1 MKVEK
6 NKFVTINYTLK
17 DDDGNVIDSSVGKE
31 PLPYIHGNN
40 YLLPKLEEQI
50 EGLEPGAKFST
61 ILEAADG
68 YGERDEKM
76 IAKVPREN
84 FDTSMPIE
92 VGMQFQADTPYGPQI
107 VTVTQV
113 DEQNIT
119 VDANHELAGVR
130 LHFDVE
136 VLSVRDATENEL
148 NQMNSC
154 GGCGGCGGSCS
165 GDCNCEEGSC
175 DGTCDGNSCGGTC
188 GCSN

>member
-40 YLLPKLEEQI
+40 YLLKKLEDQI

-61 ILEAADG
+61 VLEPADG
-68 YGERDEKM
+68 YGERDESM
-76 IAKVPREN
+76 VAKVPRKN
-84 FDTSMPIE
+84 FDTSAPIE

-107 VTVTQV
+107 VTVTQI
-113 DEQNIT
+113 DDDNIT

-136 VLSVRDATENEL
+136 IISVRDATADEIDQL
-148 NQMNSC
+148 NNCSCGGNCGGDCGGNC
-154 GGCGGCGGSCS
+154 GGCGG
-165 GDCNCEEGSC
+165 DC
-175 DGTCDGNSCGGTC
+175 DGGCEGCGN
-188 GCSN
+188 